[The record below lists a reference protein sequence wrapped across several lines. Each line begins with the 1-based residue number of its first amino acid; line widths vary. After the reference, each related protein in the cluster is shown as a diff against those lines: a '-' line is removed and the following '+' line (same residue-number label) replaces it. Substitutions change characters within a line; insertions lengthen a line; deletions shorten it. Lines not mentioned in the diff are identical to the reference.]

1 MNISGKRI
9 LITGG
14 ARRIGAEI
22 TRLLAQSGAEMIIHC
37 NNSTAEAQNLAES
50 LPGAPRTGEKS
61 GRGILRS
68 AEKRR
73 HSAARYDEKNC
84 LCRTVYR

>member
-22 TRLLAQSGAEMIIHC
+22 TRLLAQSGAEMIIDC
-37 NNSTAEAQNLAES
+37 NNSTAEAQ
-50 LPGAPRTGEKS
+50 TQ
-61 GRGILRS
+61 
-68 AEKRR
+68 
-73 HSAARYDEKNC
+73 
-84 LCRTVYR
+84 V